1 MIVWFGVVEFGY
13 LFVMGFVVGGGC
25 LLWVWCGDCLLVW
38 LAGVSVI
45 VDLLD
50 VALLWVCFWMVGL
63 DVCAFVVRCFISVC
77 LSSVCFS
84 LGLLRILV
92 FVV

>member
-1 MIVWFGVVEFGY
+1 M
-13 LFVMGFVVGGGC
+13 
-25 LLWVWCGDCLLVW
+25 
-38 LAGVSVI
+38 I

-50 VALLWVCFWMVGL
+50 VALLWECFWMVGL